1 MNSNITTNI
10 EHLAQILHYF
20 SVIVGI
26 VMISAAIF
34 KIKRYGEARTQM
46 SIQHTLGPPLIML
59 AVGATLC
66 SIGTVLTVFTS
77 IFWGSGV
84 DDNTGVAAYA
94 SLKPIVMFIR
104 LLGVGAFI
112 RGCFSLAKYH
122 ADQQGA
128 VGRGLTYII
137 AGCFLMH
144 IVRLAHVV
152 WQGFFSAT

>member
-1 MNSNITTNI
+1 MTPITSNIQY
-10 EHLAQILHYF
+10 LAHILHYF
-20 SVIVGI
+20 SVIAGI
-26 VMISAAIF
+26 VMISAALF

-66 SIGTVLTVFTS
+66 SIGTVMTVFTG
-77 IFWGSGV
+77 IFWGAGFDS
-84 DDNTGVAAYA
+84 NS
-94 SLKPIVMFIR
+94 SLVQYSALMPIVMFIR

-128 VGRGLTYII
+128 VGKGLTYII
-137 AGCFLMH
+137 SGCLLMH
-144 IVRLAHVV
+144 IVKLSHVV
-152 WQGFFSAT
+152 WQGFFSGV